1 MNKFAAALLFIALPV
16 ALLNLARAPLALAAP
31 RGQSTNVAST
41 PTPTDEP
48 LKSPYVF
55 PTPVFIPTYPGD
67 TPVAT
72 TAPRS
77 AGQPT
82 GPDTYTVQS
91 GDSPWTIA
99 QKIYGNGSKYPVI
112 MSANGLTDTTRL
124 RVGAVLKIPPLAGTP
139 PAAAGTP
146 PASALT
152 PALPTPA
159 PSSAGPSGV
168 SPTPSTTPTRTA
180 TSASIIPGSI
190 GDALSL
196 AINILAGILALG
208 AFIAAILAFL
218 VYYRSRRIEGLNTRK
233 RRLQIRQ

>member
-1 MNKFAAALLFIALPV
+1 MNKFAAALLFIALSV
-16 ALLNLARAPLALAAP
+16 ALLHLVRAPLAFAAP
-31 RGQSTNVAST
+31 RGQSTSAATT

-48 LKSPYVF
+48 PKAPYVF

-77 AGQPT
+77 TGQPT

-99 QKIYGNGSKYPVI
+99 QKVYGNGSKYPVI

-139 PAAAGTP
+139 PAATP

-159 PSSAGPSGV
+159 PSIVGPSGV
-168 SPTPSTTPTRTA
+168 SPTPTATPTHTA

-196 AINILAGILALG
+196 AINILSGILVLG
-208 AFIAAILAFL
+208 AVIAGILAFL
-218 VYYRSRRIEGLNTRK
+218 VFIRTRRMQELNSPK
-233 RRLQIRQ
+233 RRLQIR

>member
-1 MNKFAAALLFIALPV
+1 MNKFAAALLFIAISV
-16 ALLNLARAPLALAAP
+16 TLLHLARAPLALAAP
-31 RGQSTNVAST
+31 RGQSTSVAT
-41 PTPTDEP
+41 IPTPTDEP
-48 LKSPYVF
+48 PRSPYVF

-77 AGQPT
+77 TGQPT

-99 QKIYGNGSKYPVI
+99 QKVYGNGSKYPVI

-124 RVGAVLKIPPLAGTP
+124 RVGAVLKIPPLAGTL
-139 PAAAGTP
+139 PAAATTP

-159 PSSAGPSGV
+159 PSIAGPSGV
-168 SPTPSTTPTRTA
+168 SLTPAATPTRTA

-196 AINILAGILALG
+196 ALNILAGILVLG
-208 AFIAAILAFL
+208 AVIAGILAFL
-218 VYYRSRRIEGLNTRK
+218 VFIRNRRMQELNSPK
-233 RRLQIRQ
+233 RRLQIR